1 MGAKHGDLG
10 RLQENLGYAFRDLN
24 HLKLALTHRS
34 LGHQPQNNNERLEFL
49 GDAVLQLTVSTY
61 LYRKYPRLAE
71 GELAKMRSL
80 LVRESTLA
88 EIARELELN
97 RFLLVGKGEK
107 RSHAQERDS
116 LLCDVLEAVFGA
128 VYLDGGFAEA
138 ERVILRH
145 LPEWDGQQ
153 IALIDAKST
162 LQEHF
167 QQIAKKPPVYS
178 LVQEQGPD
186 HDKSFMVE
194 VWFEDQYLGR
204 GTGHSK
210 KEAEQEAARHALCK
224 LGIQGDKERS

>member
-1 MGAKHGDLG
+1 MGNQYGDLD
-10 RLQENLGYAFRDLN
+10 RLQQNLGYAFRDLDY
-24 HLKLALTHRS
+24 LQLALTHRS

-61 LYRKYPRLAE
+61 LYRKHPKLPE
-71 GELAKMRSL
+71 GELAKIRSL

-97 RFLLVGKGEK
+97 HFLLVGKGEQ
-107 RSHAQERDS
+107 RSQAQERDS
-116 LLCDVLEAVFGA
+116 LLCDVLEAVYGA

-145 LPEWDGQQ
+145 LPDWDGQQ

-162 LQEHF
+162 LQEHY
-167 QQIAKKPPVYS
+167 QQIAKKPPVYT

-186 HDKSFMVE
+186 HDKSFVVE
-194 VWFEDQYLGR
+194 VWFEEQYLGR
-204 GTGHSK
+204 GTGRSK
-210 KEAEQEAARHALCK
+210 KEAEQEAARAALGR
-224 LGIQGDKERS
+224 LGIQGEKERC

>member
-1 MGAKHGDLG
+1 MPYS
-10 RLQENLGYAFRDLN
+10 Q
-24 HLKLALTHRS
+24 HLS
-34 LGHQPQNNNERLEFL
+34 
-49 GDAVLQLTVSTY
+49 
-61 LYRKYPRLAE
+61 YRKYPRLAE
-71 GELAKMRSL
+71 GELAMRSYWSGSL
-80 LVRESTLA
+80 HWRGS
-88 EIARELELN
+88 ELELN

-178 LVQEQGPD
+178 L
-186 HDKSFMVE
+186 
-194 VWFEDQYLGR
+194 
-204 GTGHSK
+204 
-210 KEAEQEAARHALCK
+210 
-224 LGIQGDKERS
+224 